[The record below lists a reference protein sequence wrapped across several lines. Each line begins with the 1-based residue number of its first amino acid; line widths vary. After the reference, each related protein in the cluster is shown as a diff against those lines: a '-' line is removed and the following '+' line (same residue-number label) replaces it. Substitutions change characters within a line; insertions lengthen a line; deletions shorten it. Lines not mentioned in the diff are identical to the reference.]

1 MRRNILIGILLF
13 GAEALFVNAASAQV
27 IERKLLASDGAPNDF
42 FGLSVSISGEYV
54 IVGAAEDDDIA
65 TGSGSAYIF
74 HRGGL
79 DWGDETKLTA
89 SDGATYD
96 HFGAS
101 VSISGDYAV
110 VGAPWD
116 DDDGFSSGSAYV
128 FHREGANWVEESKFT
143 ASDGVTDDR
152 FGTSVSI
159 SGDYVV
165 VGANEDD
172 DNGYN
177 AGSAYIFRHEGAD
190 WVEETK
196 LTASDGGA
204 YDNFGTSVSISGDY
218 AIVGA
223 SGDNDNG
230 SHSGSA
236 YVFRREG
243 SDWVEETK
251 LTASDGDYDDYFGT
265 SVSISGVYAI
275 VGAPY
280 DDDNGDSGLSVHL
293 PA

>member
-116 DDDGFSSGSAYV
+116 DDDGFS
-128 FHREGANWVEESKFT
+128 
-143 ASDGVTDDR
+143 
-152 FGTSVSI
+152 
-159 SGDYVV
+159 
-165 VGANEDD
+165 
-172 DNGYN
+172 
-177 AGSAYIFRHEGAD
+177 FR
-190 WVEETK
+190 
-196 LTASDGGA
+196 LCLC
-204 YDNFGTSVSISGDY
+204 F
-218 AIVGA
+218 
-223 SGDNDNG
+223 
-230 SHSGSA
+230 
-236 YVFRREG
+236 
-243 SDWVEETK
+243 
-251 LTASDGDYDDYFGT
+251 
-265 SVSISGVYAI
+265 
-275 VGAPY
+275 P
-280 DDDNGDSGLSVHL
+280 
-293 PA
+293 P

>member
-1 MRRNILIGILLF
+1 MMTM
-13 GAEALFVNAASAQV
+13 
-27 IERKLLASDGAPNDF
+27 
-42 FGLSVSISGEYV
+42 GLV
-54 IVGAAEDDDIA
+54 
-65 TGSGSAYIF
+65 
-74 HRGGL
+74 
-79 DWGDETKLTA
+79 
-89 SDGATYD
+89 
-96 HFGAS
+96 
-101 VSISGDYAV
+101 
-110 VGAPWD
+110 
-116 DDDGFSSGSAYV
+116 SGSAYV